1 MYDVQSIFVYSIC
14 LSCTSIFLFQ
24 FDYPGEMARAAHFFV
39 SDRFRSWKT
48 CGASKNHVANC
59 TSTPPKNVRR
69 LEATTAFTV
78 WRTEAVSI
86 SPRKR
91 GYGDL
96 KKSKRKNV
104 PENISSAK
112 RVKKNRILD
121 YSFTAE
127 LKIRAFSAAEEVSS
141 CGINK
146 RLRTDSGE
154 LSRRDG
160 VTSCGAARSY
170 RMR

>member
-1 MYDVQSIFVYSIC
+1 MFNLSSCIRYVYRVLVFFFFNLTI
-14 LSCTSIFLFQ
+14 LVKWHAQRT
-24 FDYPGEMARAAHFFV
+24 FFV

-59 TSTPPKNVRR
+59 TSAPPKNVRR

-78 WRTEAVSI
+78 WRIEAVSI

-112 RVKKNRILD
+112 RLKKNRILD